1 MRGSLASTQEAH
13 PRQKSILQSGGP
25 GRGTDRWK
33 GPARRPRIPRCRPGF
48 WGRVIFALGVQ
59 AEHPEVRTQVS

>member
-33 GPARRPRIPRCRPGF
+33 GPARRP
-48 WGRVIFALGVQ
+48 Q
-59 AEHPEVRTQVS
+59 DPEVPPQDLGEGHICTRCSD